1 MRKFLILLLMACLL
15 GFTSSFAAGASEKNK
30 PHLNN
35 GKKWKLAYVETAPF
49 VNYAGALYYLLRGL
63 EEQGWLVGVDKLPFT
78 WGQSDTKLMWK
89 YIATQRDFSAYI
101 EFLPDARFSLA
112 DMPGREDDVLKRFT
126 QKKSAD
132 LIIVM
137 GTVAGKLISV
147 DQTLSPS
154 MVFSTS
160 NAVRSGIVKADDFS
174 GRKMVWAHTDP
185 ERYKQQIEVFWGVFK
200 FKNLGIVLEDSTNGR
215 AYASID
221 DVEAIAKSRGFKVI
235 RKYVVGMK
243 NQSDHDR
250 FFKDLTTAYR
260 ELAPQVQ
267 GFYYTIAGAQG
278 LRPEVLREAF
288 QPFYDNKVP
297 VFSQNGD
304 SEVRL
309 GALMSVVRGEYV
321 GLGLFGAN
329 QMIKLLG
336 GASADSLPQ
345 IYANPPNIALNLE
358 VAKKIG
364 YKPSVEIMTAAD
376 KVFQTIE

>member
-1 MRKFLILLLMACLL
+1 
-15 GFTSSFAAGASEKNK
+15 
-30 PHLNN
+30 
-35 GKKWKLAYVETAPF
+35 
-49 VNYAGALYYLLRGL
+49 
-63 EEQGWLVGVDKLPFT
+63 
-78 WGQSDTKLMWK
+78 
-89 YIATQRDFSAYI
+89 
-101 EFLPDARFSLA
+101 
-112 DMPGREDDVLKRFT
+112 
-126 QKKSAD
+126 
-132 LIIVM
+132 
-137 GTVAGKLISV
+137 
-147 DQTLSPS
+147 

-185 ERYKQQIEVFWGVFK
+185 ERYKQQIEVFWGTFK
-200 FKNLGIVLEDSTNGR
+200 FKTMGIVMEDSINGR
-215 AYASID
+215 AFASID
-221 DVEAIAKSRGFKVI
+221 DVEAVAKSRGFKVI
-235 RKYVVGMK
+235 RKYVASMK
-243 NQSDHDR
+243 SPSDHDR

-288 QPFYDNKVP
+288 QPFYEHKVP

-321 GLGLFGAN
+321 GLGQFGAI
-329 QMIKLLG
+329 QMIKILG
-336 GASADSLPQ
+336 GAGADSLPQ